1 MVLVKGSKET
11 ALQFPSGISYAV
23 PVRFVNEL
31 LKGR

>member
-11 ALQFPSGISYAV
+11 AIAHPSGISYAI
-23 PVRFVNEL
+23 PVRFISEL

>member
-1 MVLVKGSKET
+1 MVLVKGSKES
-11 ALQFPSGISYAV
+11 AISHPSGISYAI